1 MSTPLI
7 NTAQLRL
14 IESQM
19 QAQLGAG
26 VLIARAG
33 AAAATWV
40 TTHWPDRTT
49 RVLIVCGPGNN
60 GGDGFACAIALAA
73 AGYAPTV
80 VALAA
85 STSHDAQQMR
95 AQWCA
100 THSVLTALPPLDDY
114 PLIIDALFG
123 VGVSRALTDIFLQA
137 AQAIGASSAHV
148 LALDCPSGLDVE
160 RGTWVGDVA
169 GPRARTT
176 LTFIAAKPGLYTA
189 AATEACGEILIDP
202 LGVDVTARVQ
212 PAGALNAPDQFV
224 AVCQPRRRD
233 THKGT
238 FGTVV
243 VVGGN
248 TGMVGA
254 ALLAARAA
262 LRLGAGRVIVDAIGV
277 PEMRVDPLQPELM
290 FRALGEVSPVHALVM
305 GCGLGQDERARRT
318 FTQTTSEATTS
329 KAVQVIDAD
338 ALALMGK
345 PRPFKHG
352 AVLTPHPLEAARLLQ
367 CSTSQIQADRVGA
380 ALQLAAQTQ
389 SVIVLKGAGTVIA
402 AGERYWINPTGGP
415 ALATAGTG
423 DVLAGMIGALIAQGY
438 SSIES
443 ALAAT
448 WLHGAAAQ
456 AHGADVGLV
465 AGDIAPLAARALAQ
479 LRQSHTPAST
489 QQLAGL

>member
-7 NTAQLRL
+7 DVVQLRA

-26 VLIARAG
+26 VLMARAG
-33 AAAATWV
+33 AAAAAWV
-40 TTHWPDRTT
+40 VARWPDRKT

-60 GGDGFACAIALAA
+60 GGDGFACANALAA

-85 STSHDAQQMR
+85 SITPDAQQVR
-95 AQWCA
+95 AQWSA
-100 THSVLTALPPLDDY
+100 AHPVLTELPCLEDY
-114 PLIIDALFG
+114 TLIIDALFG
-123 VGVSRALTDIFLQA
+123 VGLSRALTDVFLQVT
-137 AQAIGASSAHV
+137 QAINASSAHV

-160 RGTWVGDVA
+160 RGAWVGDVP
-169 GPRARTT
+169 GLRARTT
-176 LTFIAAKPGLYTA
+176 LTFIAAKPGLYTG
-189 AATEACGEILIDP
+189 AATDACGEILIEP
-202 LGVDVTARVQ
+202 LGVNVTTLVQ
-212 PAGALNAPDQFV
+212 PAGWLNEPSQFP
-224 AVCQPRRRD
+224 AVCQPRQRD

-238 FGTVV
+238 FGTVA

-262 LRLGAGRVIVDAIGV
+262 LRLGAGRVYVDAIGA
-277 PEMRVDPLQPELM
+277 PEMRVDPQQPELM
-290 FRALGEVSPVHALVM
+290 FRALSEVAPVHALVI
-305 GCGLGQDERARRT
+305 GCGLGQDERARRA
-318 FTQTTSEATTS
+318 FTQACTHQAL
-329 KAVQVIDAD
+329 QVIDAD
-338 ALALMGK
+338 ALALMGQ
-345 PRPFKHG
+345 PRAFKCG

-367 CSTSQIQADRVGA
+367 CSASEVQADRIRA

-389 SVIVLKGAGTVIA
+389 SVVVLKGAGSVIA
-402 AGERYWINPTGGP
+402 ADERYWINTTGGP

-423 DVLAGMIGALIAQGY
+423 DVLAGMIAALAAQGF
-438 SSIES
+438 SPIES

-465 AGDIAPLAARALAQ
+465 AGDIAALAAREWVR
-479 LRQSHTPAST
+479 LRQ
-489 QQLAGL
+489 